1 MKKIKVKKFTK
12 KIRSSYIKNN
22 AFSFIINFIIQKSH
36 SILISINF
44 ALTMYLFNQNNRINT
59 LNNELSSSR
68 LNYKIE
74 DLIVDEDMVGLK
86 YPKIQFEE
94 IKTNFLKGKIMTS
107 IIDFFIQLET
117 KLIYLEKEINGT
129 KLNSFYTTR
138 MLYLK
143 SRNVRYDDANIK
155 EYHDIIN
162 WISIHK
168 STQLKGIASDKYL
181 ACKYVKIKLGKDLC
195 PHRIGVFNNVEEI
208 DFNKIVK
215 MGNVVLKVTNGFSD
229 NIFITEKNNDTEKIK
244 NDLIF
249 HYNRDYPLN
258 RPSFFHLFSKKRIV
272 LEKMFVPVSDLYG
285 FKFLIFNRSI
295 KMILLEHMKNGR
307 IREAYYD
314 ENFNS
319 VYDAGTANFDMSK
332 LDKKVLNEMKSYAI
346 GLSEDFP
353 NFIRVD
359 LYIFHDKVYLSELTF
374 DSHSGIPTYRN
385 IKHFTDGVS
394 TWKRVD
400 Y

>member
-12 KIRSSYIKNN
+12 KIRSSYFKNN
-22 AFSFIINFIIQKSH
+22 AFSFIINFIIQNSH

-44 ALTMYLFNQNNRINT
+44 ALTMYLYIQNNLINT

-68 LNYKIE
+68 LNYKKE

-94 IKTNFLKGKIMTS
+94 IKDNFLKGKIMTS

-258 RPSFFHLFSKKRIV
+258 RPSFFHFFSKKRIV
-272 LEKMFVPVSDLYG
+272 LEKMFVPVSDLYE
-285 FKFLIFNRSI
+285 FKFLIFNRAI

>member
-1 MKKIKVKKFTK
+1 
-12 KIRSSYIKNN
+12 
-22 AFSFIINFIIQKSH
+22 
-36 SILISINF
+36 
-44 ALTMYLFNQNNRINT
+44 
-59 LNNELSSSR
+59 
-68 LNYKIE
+68 
-74 DLIVDEDMVGLK
+74 
-86 YPKIQFEE
+86 
-94 IKTNFLKGKIMTS
+94 
-107 IIDFFIQLET
+107 
-117 KLIYLEKEINGT
+117 
-129 KLNSFYTTR
+129 
-138 MLYLK
+138 
-143 SRNVRYDDANIK
+143 
-155 EYHDIIN
+155 
-162 WISIHK
+162 
-168 STQLKGIASDKYL
+168 
-181 ACKYVKIKLGKDLC
+181 
-195 PHRIGVFNNVEEI
+195 
-208 DFNKIVK
+208 
-215 MGNVVLKVTNGFSD
+215 
-229 NIFITEKNNDTEKIK
+229 
-244 NDLIF
+244 
-249 HYNRDYPLN
+249 
-258 RPSFFHLFSKKRIV
+258 
-272 LEKMFVPVSDLYG
+272 MFVPVSDLYE

>member
-68 LNYKIE
+68 LNYKKE

-143 SRNVRYDDANIK
+143 SRNVKYDDANIK

-258 RPSFFHLFSKKRIV
+258 RPSFFHFFSKKRI
-272 LEKMFVPVSDLYG
+272 FW
-285 FKFLIFNRSI
+285 
-295 KMILLEHMKNGR
+295 
-307 IREAYYD
+307 
-314 ENFNS
+314 
-319 VYDAGTANFDMSK
+319 
-332 LDKKVLNEMKSYAI
+332 KKCL
-346 GLSEDFP
+346 FQ
-353 NFIRVD
+353 
-359 LYIFHDKVYLSELTF
+359 
-374 DSHSGIPTYRN
+374 
-385 IKHFTDGVS
+385 
-394 TWKRVD
+394 
-400 Y
+400 